1 MVTMQNL
8 VYEKIPYFER
18 RLTQISNALR
28 ELLLDKATLFTT
40 MPGDVLQQ
48 IKDQS
53 MAIRL

>member
-1 MVTMQNL
+1 MQHL

-28 ELLLDKATLFTT
+28 ELLLDKATLLTT